1 MDPHQTLNFLMAQL
15 NAKLNKTRRLAM
27 ELKLMA
33 TKLMTRSKDAVD
45 DFKGPMLVQSITT
58 YLQSVVNPF

>member
-1 MDPHQTLNFLMAQL
+1 MDPHQTSNFLMAQL

-33 TKLMTRSKDAVD
+33 TKLITRSKDA
-45 DFKGPMLVQSITT
+45 VQSITT